1 MSYIHPRAA
10 ALEAEMDMA
19 MRDLEQIRER
29 DDGAGR
35 RLGLYALGTV
45 AAATLVF
52 AVGAFVSDRADASE
66 GPAQDPLAR
75 LDAMEGLAAAPA
87 AAVAPA
93 TLVREA
99 LTFPVALT
107 EDDDVRPEVER
118 ALDAAG
124 AEAAALIAL
133 PLRREEAAA
142 AVPTSLPASVA
153 AGSAGRIFARPAG
166 DALVARVPA
175 AEGADAPAAVRAGS
189 EGAYTVQV
197 ISYDEREEADAFAAA
212 LRVRGHHAF
221 VTTADLP
228 GRGRHFRV
236 RIGPFDALHEAEAYR
251 DTFEARERMAT
262 IVVRRPDEARSAAE

>member
-1 MSYIHPRAA
+1 MSYIHSRAQ

-45 AAATLVF
+45 AAAGLVF
-52 AVGAFVSDRADASE
+52 AVGAFVSDRADAAD

-75 LDAMEGLAAAPA
+75 LDAMEGLSAAPAVAAAPPP
-87 AAVAPA
+87 VA
-93 TLVREA
+93 RET

-107 EDDDVRPEVER
+107 EDQDARPEVDQ
-118 ALDAAG
+118 ALAAAG
-124 AEAAALIAL
+124 AEAEALAALPSL
-133 PLRREEAAA
+133 REEAAI
-142 AVPTSLPASVA
+142 AVPPSLPAAVA
-153 AGSAGRIFARPAG
+153 AGGAGRFFARPEG
-166 DALVARVPA
+166 DALAARAPTPPR
-175 AEGADAPAAVRAGS
+175 ADAPAPARAGS

-197 ISYDEREEADAFAAA
+197 ISYETREEADAFAAA
-212 LRVRGHHAF
+212 LRLRGHRAF

-236 RIGPFDALHEAEAYR
+236 RIGPFDALPQAEAYR
-251 DTFEARERMAT
+251 DSFEASERMAT
-262 IVVRRPDEARSAAE
+262 IVVRRPDETRSAAE

>member
-1 MSYIHPRAA
+1 
-10 ALEAEMDMA
+10 MDMA

-45 AAATLVF
+45 VAAGLVF
-52 AVGAFVSDRADASE
+52 AVGAFVSDRADAAD

-75 LDAMEGLAAAPA
+75 LDAMEGLSAAPA
-87 AAVAPA
+87 AAIVPPP
-93 TLVREA
+93 LSREA

-107 EDDDVRPEVER
+107 EDQDARPEVDQ
-118 ALDAAG
+118 ALAAAG

-133 PLRREEAAA
+133 PRMREEAS
-142 AVPTSLPASVA
+142 AVPTSLPAAVA
-153 AGSAGRIFARPAG
+153 AGSAGRVFARPAG
-166 DALVARVPA
+166 DVLLER
-175 AEGADAPAAVRAGS
+175 APAADRTETAAPVQAGS

-197 ISYDEREEADAFAAA
+197 ISYDDREAADAFAAA
-212 LRVRGHHAF
+212 LRLRGHHAF
-221 VTTADLP
+221 VTVADLP

-236 RIGPFDALHEAEAYR
+236 RIGPFSSLHEAEIYR
-251 DTFEARERMAT
+251 DSFEARERMAT